1 MYKIFFHLLLI
12 FFCIFKREM
21 FYKRPNQVAKLIM
34 DMFNFKIANNFSI
47 KLVVNLLQTYILFAN
62 LWDKNI

>member
-1 MYKIFFHLLLI
+1 
-12 FFCIFKREM
+12 M